1 MWVREWPNV
10 SFMFYVILCFFTT
23 NTRKKIVNHCVFLY
37 FLTPWCRCARR
48 QYWGLVLL
56 GLFFFY
62 FLGFVVSV
70 WWGPN
75 STGNP
80 LWILR
85 VFVFFFS
92 YKRKNAQGNPL
103 FYFACFC
110 VFLQHK
116 KIDEQ
121 VMCFVCFCIFFQISG
136 HKTNVLHKFL
146 CFFVYKLLLL
156 KSHHPCVL
164 CVFVILQRSRVTT
177 PMYFVCFCV
186 FLPTLSLI
194 LVQTGV
200 TTQCVL

>member
-1 MWVREWPNV
+1 MCKKT
-10 SFMFYVILCFFTT
+10 ILRTCFVGF
-23 NTRKKIVNHCVFLY
+23 I
-37 FLTPWCRCARR
+37 
-48 QYWGLVLL
+48 
-56 GLFFFY
+56 FFY

-80 LWILR
+80 LCILR

-92 YKRKNAQGNPL
+92 YKRTNAQGNPL

-116 KIDEQ
+116 KNRWTSH
-121 VMCFVCFCIFFQISG
+121 VFCVFLYFFFRSVDTKPTCSISFC
-136 HKTNVLHKFL
+136 VF
-146 CFFVYKLLLL
+146 CFVYKLLLL

-164 CVFVILQRSRVTT
+164 CVFVFLQRSRVTA

-194 LVQTGV
+194 LV
-200 TTQCVL
+200 